1 VSEVAVTQRV
11 LRGISLI
18 FLGTLIGV
26 SLAFSLPRQFIGDIA
41 VFVGAGRL
49 ATLGQNPYGVADIT
63 PRGPNGVPFPNLSP
77 PVSVLLFQQI
87 AWVDPAILF
96 RIWYVVSLALYVLV
110 LLAFS
115 RGYPGRQS
123 LVHVLW
129 ALAIFPLWLTLGIGQ
144 VQVALLALATVAWL
158 AIPARRDVLA
168 GIAIGVLIA
177 WKPNFVLWPI
187 LLFLAGRRRTS
198 LTAVAVSGILSLWPV
213 LVYGPS
219 IYREWI
225 DASLQTTAGIGGYGL
240 VSFLAND
247 VGLTGLGLPLSALL
261 ILCTIAWAWRARPNA
276 QRAGEV
282 ALIVSLLAL
291 PVTNAAYFV
300 LLMPIFLGRVWTEPT
315 KVAACL
321 LVVPWPLL
329 MSGRLPW
336 PYAIVLVLLLGYP
349 PAAERIRTLIATPRS
364 TAPREQIARDALWLR
379 IDG

>member
-1 VSEVAVTQRV
+1 VRVTQRIS
-11 LRGISLI
+11 RGISLI
-18 FLGTLIGV
+18 GLCILIGI

-49 ATLGQNPYGVADIT
+49 AALGQNPYGVAVIT
-63 PRGPNGVPFPNLSP
+63 PHGPTGVPYVNLSP

-87 AWVDPAILF
+87 AWVDPAVLF
-96 RIWYVVSLALYVLV
+96 RIWYVVSLALYLLV

-123 LVHVLW
+123 TLRLLW

-144 VQVALLALATVAWL
+144 VHVALLALATVAWL
-158 AIPARRDVLA
+158 ALPARRDLLA

-177 WKPNFVLWPI
+177 WKPNFVLWPV

-198 LTAVAVSGILSLWPV
+198 LIAVAVAGILSLWPV
-213 LVYGPS
+213 LVFGPS
-219 IYREWI
+219 IYREWL

-240 VSFLAND
+240 VSFLASD
-247 VGLTGLGLPLSALL
+247 AGVPWLGLPLSASLVV
-261 ILCTIAWAWRARPNA
+261 CTIAWAWRARPNA

-291 PVTNAAYFV
+291 PVTGATYF
-300 LLMPIFLGRVWTEPT
+300 LLLVPIFLGRAWTEPT

-321 LVVPWPLL
+321 LLAPWPLL
-329 MSGRLPW
+329 MSGRLSW
-336 PYAIVLVLLLGYP
+336 PYAIVLALLLGYP
-349 PAAERIRTLIATPRS
+349 PAAERIRTLIVTARPA
-364 TAPREQIARDALWLR
+364 APRKQIASDAF
-379 IDG
+379 

>member
-1 VSEVAVTQRV
+1 VTVTQRIS
-11 LRGISLI
+11 RGISLI
-18 FLGTLIGV
+18 GLCILIGI

-123 LVHVLW
+123 TLRLLW

-158 AIPARRDVLA
+158 ALPARRDVLA
-168 GIAIGVLIA
+168 GVAIGVFIA

-187 LLFLAGRRRTS
+187 LLFLAGRRQTS
-198 LTAVAVSGILSLWPV
+198 LIAVAVAGILSLWPL

-225 DASLQTTAGIGGYGL
+225 DASVQTTAGIGGYGL
-240 VSFLAND
+240 VSFLASD
-247 VGLTGLGLPLSALL
+247 AGVPWLGLPLSALL
-261 ILCTIAWAWRARPNA
+261 ILWTIAWTWRAPPSA

-300 LLMPIFLGRVWTEPT
+300 LLVPIFLGRAWTEPT
-315 KVAACL
+315 KVAAVL
-321 LVVPWPLL
+321 LLVPWPLF

-336 PYAIVLVLLLGYP
+336 PYAIVLALLLGYP
-349 PAAERIRTLIATPRS
+349 PGVAKIRSLIVTAGLP
-364 TAPREQIARDALWLR
+364 APREPVASDA
-379 IDG
+379 